1 MVNRSIY
8 EETKERV
15 LVENTAQGVYKYLTE
30 LDSNRKDRH
39 TRWIWE
45 LLQNA
50 RDVSASTDNSLTAEV
65 RYNPGEPGELVFLH
79 DGRGFKMDEI
89 VHLIFYGSTKQEN
102 PDALGQFGSGFLTT
116 HLLSW
121 EIEVAGLLDDGQ
133 WFDFPLARKPKSV
146 NALYK
151 SMEQAG
157 SDFNASLTR
166 TRPESIPA
174 PFTTRFVYP
183 IREMDAAKAVDAG
196 LEILKQCAPYVVV
209 FNKEFCSINIK
220 TPNET
225 HCFEIPERP
234 PLGASG
240 VPQQITVRENK
251 NENSNQRN
259 YLLTS
264 GTQKT
269 SVAVPLKSD
278 GDRAGCLPIEN
289 IPRLFL
295 GFPLVG
301 TEGFSFPAVI
311 NSFNFTALEN
321 RDGVPLGQSNN
332 EANHTNQSVIEE
344 ACTLLVKML
353 RFAGSKGWHHV
364 HLLAN
369 VPPIQQ
375 QNGLNT
381 DWLKEDI
388 QPRFIEEIRQ
398 TSAVITQSGE
408 PIEPNASPLLP
419 AAENDEGIE
428 TLWDLLHDWSGCDM
442 RLPRRDEANGWYKAI
457 ESWAQV
463 LECEVS
469 ELDESIN
476 GERVASYVDK
486 ASLDPSASTG
496 VHRVS
501 NLKLLKEGISI
512 INWLDRL
519 IGFLQNNGLSE
530 VIDKH
535 YIVPNQSGLLFPSS
549 RLFRDVGIDEELKG
563 IADSLDRSIRG
574 VLRDTRLNSLS
585 EVVGRGDKERNSVAT
600 ELLEELKNRAQR
612 NPDEKFKD
620 ASARL
625 FAWIVFQKNYSPLRG
640 YPAFAADSKSVCY
653 LPSSI
658 QDSDPPLA
666 PIRAW
671 FADLQQFF
679 DLFSPNRI
687 LADAF
692 FEKVPDP
699 DTWQMLNDGGFI
711 RRNIITTSHKRVNF
725 KDFYPEE
732 FLPDADIE
740 KVDHITFDPI
750 HVTDIAERVNIMDR
764 VSNSRSRALVFWRFL
779 TEWLIKEDSQS
790 LEIKEAQCRCGAS
803 HEYYPA
809 EWLMPVRNNRWIRDG
824 DLHPLVEASSL
835 ARMLRDNEWELDAL
849 KENPETVKLLDAI
862 DVTEFDF
869 LRAFVAKN
877 DEERHAQDQ
886 IFRDILT
893 ESGGDLNQIGYLRQI
908 LETAGSDISEVTEI
922 VQDLQEDKSLKQDLE
937 KLREQRH
944 TIKMN
949 RSFGNQVEEIV
960 GQILEEKYPKDEFCV
975 KSVHEGADF
984 EISEIEVTQGN
995 QKWWIE
1001 VKSTRTEGDSQVV
1014 KMSSPQGKKA
1024 VKEKDKFLLCVV
1036 PMPKSAE
1043 PNLDTVRENM
1053 RFIANIG
1060 ERVAPLCEHIN
1071 QFETVRAD
1079 ITADISSDV
1088 ELVVD
1093 GGKASILVKK
1103 SVWEEDGFPLD
1114 KLVEHLIPT
1123 NNDNVTS

>member
-1 MVNRSIY
+1 MVNQSIY
-8 EETKERV
+8 EKTKERV
-15 LVENTAQGVYKYLTE
+15 LVENTAQGVYKHLTE

-50 RDVSASTDNSLTAEV
+50 RDVSASADNTLTAEV
-65 RYNPGEPGELVFLH
+65 RYNPGEPGKLVFLH
-79 DGRGFKMDEI
+79 DGRGFKMNEI

-133 WFDFPLARKPKSV
+133 WFDFPLARKPESV

-183 IREMDAAKAVDAG
+183 IREADAATAVDAG
-196 LEILKQCAPYVVV
+196 LQILKQCAPYVVV

-269 SVAVPLKSD
+269 SVAIPLKSD
-278 GDRAGCLPIEN
+278 GDSAECLPIEN
-289 IPRLFL
+289 IPRFFL

-301 TEGFSFPAVI
+301 TQGFSFPAVI

-332 EANHTNQSVIEE
+332 EANYMNQSVIEE
-344 ACTLLVKML
+344 AWTLLVKML

-369 VPPIQQ
+369 VPPIQP
-375 QNGLNT
+375 QNGLNI

-388 QPRFIEEIRQ
+388 QPKFIEEIRQ
-398 TSAVITQSGE
+398 TPAVLTQSGE
-408 PIEPNASPLLP
+408 PIKPNASLLP

-442 RLPRRDEANGWYKAI
+442 KLPRRDEANGWYKAI
-457 ESWAQV
+457 DSWAKV
-463 LECEVS
+463 LECDVS
-469 ELDESIN
+469 AISGAVN
-476 GERVASYVDK
+476 GEVAASNVHK
-486 ASLDPSASTG
+486 ASHNPPDNTEI
-496 VHRVS
+496 HRVS
-501 NLKLLKEGISI
+501 NLKQIKEGIPV

-519 IGFLQNNGLSE
+519 IDFLQNHGLGE
-530 VIDKH
+530 VINK
-535 YIVPNQSGLLFPSS
+535 YNIVPNQAGLLFPSS

-563 IADSLDRSIRG
+563 IADSLEWSIRG

-600 ELLEELKNRAQR
+600 ELLEKLKNRAQR
-612 NPDEKFKD
+612 NPDDKFKD
-620 ASARL
+620 ASTRL
-625 FAWIVFQKNYSPLRG
+625 FAWIVHQKNYSPLRG
-640 YPAFAADSKSVCY
+640 YPVFTSDSKSVRY

-658 QDSDPPLA
+658 QDGNPPLA

-671 FADLQQFF
+671 FADLQQFL
-679 DLFSPNRI
+679 DLFPPNRI

-725 KDFYPEE
+725 RDIYPEE
-732 FLPDADIE
+732 FLPDADLE
-740 KVDHITFDPI
+740 KVEHITFDPI

-790 LEIKEAQCRCGAS
+790 LEIKEAQCRCGDP
-803 HEYYPA
+803 HKYYPA
-809 EWLMPVRNNRWIRDG
+809 EWLMPVRNNKWIRDR
-824 DLHPLVEASSL
+824 DLHPPVEASSL

-849 KENPETVKLLDAI
+849 KENPETVKLLEAI
-862 DVTEFDF
+862 GVTEFDF

-877 DEERHAQDQ
+877 DEERNAQDQ

-893 ESGGDLNQIGYLRQI
+893 ESGGNL
-908 LETAGSDISEVTEI
+908 
-922 VQDLQEDKSLKQDLE
+922 
-937 KLREQRH
+937 
-944 TIKMN
+944 IKI
-949 RSFGNQVEEIV
+949 RCL
-960 GQILEEKYPKDEFCV
+960 GQILEAAGDNLSQTLEVTEHMQEDENFPEYLAERQEQTRRV
-975 KSVHEGADF
+975 HANQRLGTQVENLVRENLEDEGFSVTRTGTGSDF
-984 EISEIEVTQGN
+984 EIRLDITQDD
-995 QKWWIE
+995 KSWLIE
-1001 VKSTRTEGDSQVV
+1001 VKSTQTEGDRQSVR
-1014 KMSSPQGKKA
+1014 MSSTQAQTAKK
-1024 VKEKDKFLLCVV
+1024 KRERFLLCVV
-1036 PMPKSAE
+1036 PIGQGSMNVDPE
-1043 PNLDTVRENM
+1043 TVREKM
-1053 RFIANIG
+1053 RFIANIDD
-1060 ERVAPLCEHIN
+1060 RVAPLCKNIDRLEEI
-1071 QFETVRAD
+1071 RAD
-1079 ITADISSDV
+1079 ITADASSDV
-1088 ELVVD
+1088 ELIVE

-1103 SVWEEDGFPLD
+1103 SVWEDEGIPLE
-1114 KLVEHLIPT
+1114 KLAEHLK
-1123 NNDNVTS
+1123 